1 MGSPHRRHGLER
13 RERLA
18 EMPTGKLSRA
28 THFHSL
34 DLSNKTNTTAR
45 IRTPTTRAD
54 SHCLFLLASRS
65 RSLCPSREKC
75 SSNSLQK
82 HGRGAFSS
90 YGSICPLA
98 LISDLV
104 VTWCLASK
112 PASCP
117 SVLRNR
123 VSLLTK
129 SEHSSALGY
138 LLSQQYPFFP
148 FRQFSQRYSDTLF
161 VPSHSC

>member
-1 MGSPHRRHGLER
+1 M
-13 RERLA
+13 A
-18 EMPTGKLSRA
+18 KLRRA
-28 THFHSL
+28 THCHSF
-34 DLSNKTNTTAR
+34 DLSNKTITTAR

-65 RSLCPSREKC
+65 RSLCPSPEKC

-82 HGRGAFSS
+82 YGRGAFSS
-90 YGSICPLA
+90 YGSISPLA
-98 LISDLV
+98 LISDAV
-104 VTWCLASK
+104 VTWCLAFK

-129 SEHSSALGY
+129 SEHSLALGY
-138 LLSQQYPFFP
+138 LLSQQYPFFSFHSGSSRKDTQTLYLYP
-148 FRQFSQRYSDTLF
+148 LTRVSLATSQLIR
-161 VPSHSC
+161 